1 MQREDKQPPRLRIL
15 EATID
20 LLETSGLDGLSIR
33 DVCERAG
40 VKAPTVYHHF
50 GDKDGLL
57 EAVVTAGFERYLQ
70 GKRDRL
76 PTDDPIADLRRGWD
90 AHVEFGVAHPAFY
103 ALMYGTPRAGERHP
117 AALEGEEILHG
128 MIGRIAE
135 SGRLLLPP
143 DEVVHIVHSAT
154 VGTTLTLITEPKA
167 PGAPH
172 LSQRVRDA
180 VFSSVIFGYDQG
192 AEPRDGLSQQ
202 ALALLVTLTAQP
214 DGLPLSLGE
223 RTLLSELLQRLAT
236 PPPD

>member
-1 MQREDKQPPRLRIL
+1 MHTEEKRTPRLRIL
-15 EATID
+15 EAAID
-20 LLETSGLDGLSIR
+20 LLEAAGLDGFAIR

-57 EAVVTAGFERYLQ
+57 EAVVTAGFERYLA
-70 GKRDRL
+70 GKRDRR
-76 PTDDPIADLRRGWD
+76 PTDDPVADLRRGWD

-103 ALMYGTPRAGERHP
+103 SLMYGTPRVGERHP

-128 MIGRIAE
+128 IVWRIAE
-135 SGRLLLPP
+135 AGRLLLPP
-143 DEVVHIVHSAT
+143 AEVVHIVHSAT

-172 LSQRVRDA
+172 LSLRVRDA
-180 VFSSVIFGYDQG
+180 VFSSVISEYDQP
-192 AEPRDGLSQQ
+192 AEPGDGLSQQ

-214 DGLPLSLGE
+214 GGLPLTAGE
-223 RTLLSELLQRLAT
+223 RTLLTELLQRLST
-236 PPPD
+236 PAD